1 MPEFILEIGAEEI
14 PARCF
19 PALNQELGTLLAKA
33 LDRAKVDH
41 SGLATYAT
49 PRRIVAHAAEMAEM
63 QRSEVE
69 LVAGPPRKV
78 AFDADGNPTK
88 AAQGFAKTQG
98 VDLADAF
105 LHATDKGEYLAV
117 RKNVGGARTLDI
129 LPALCRDAIA
139 GLSFPKK
146 MRWGGLDFGFGR
158 PLRWVLALLGED
170 VIPFDLAG
178 VSSGRLTR
186 GHRVMGPGPFS
197 LAAPAEY
204 FAVLRE
210 KGRVVLDAA
219 ERRAQILAQGD
230 AQAQAAGGTVLWKE
244 KLLAEVAGL
253 VESPRPILGAFDP
266 SFLEVPRE
274 VLLTSMESHQK
285 SFGVEGPDGKLLP
298 HFLATLNLDPR
309 DEALV
314 TKGWERVLRARLEDA
329 RFFWK
334 TDLAAGFDPWLQEL
348 DNVVF
353 LAPLGSM
360 GDKSRRLER
369 LARWLGERLAPDLA
383 GDLARAGRLAK
394 ADLVSGMVGEFD
406 ELQGVMGGIYAG
418 RFGESAVVAGA
429 ISEHYLPAGPD
440 SPVPATLAGCLLSL
454 ADKADTLAGCFGL
467 DLAPTGANDPYALR
481 RAVLGICRIL
491 MEKGLRLDLDEFLA
505 AALDGYSGV
514 EWKLS
519 RDEALAKLK
528 SFAGDRLKNHF
539 TGKGQPTLVV
549 EAALGAGFS
558 DVWALAARVEAL
570 GAFVREADFGQAV
583 LTFKRAANIIVKQGS
598 EAGTALDGA
607 FDPALLAEAQ
617 EQALAEALAAV
628 APRFA
633 ALWAADD
640 FPALLGLLRELR
652 PAVDAFFDHVM
663 VMCEDAALRRNRL
676 NLLKALVDKLGLVAD
691 FSALQV

>member
-1 MPEFILEIGAEEI
+1 MPEFILEIGAEEL
-14 PARCF
+14 PARFF
-19 PALNQELGTLLAKA
+19 PALNQELGALLGAA
-33 LDRAKVDH
+33 LDRAKVDR
-41 SGLATYAT
+41 SAIETFAT
-49 PRRIVAHAAEMAEM
+49 PRRVVARAELADT

-69 LVAGPPRKV
+69 LVTGPPKKV
-78 AFDADGNPTK
+78 AYDAAGNPTK
-88 AAQGFAKTQG
+88 AALGFARTQG

-117 RKNVGGARTLDI
+117 RKTVGGARTLDI
-129 LPALCRDAIA
+129 LPGLCRDAVA

-146 MRWGGLDFGFGR
+146 MRWGSLDFGFGR
-158 PLRWVLALLGED
+158 PLRWVLALFGTE
-170 VIPFDLAG
+170 VASFDLAG
-178 VSSGRLTR
+178 ISSGRTTR
-186 GHRVMGPGPFS
+186 GHRVMGPGPFAVAG
-197 LAAPAEY
+197 AADY
-204 FAVLRE
+204 FRVIRE
-210 KGRVVLDAA
+210 QGRVVLDAA
-219 ERRAQILAQGD
+219 ERRARIVEQGEALAR
-230 AQAQAAGGTVLWKE
+230 AAGGTVLWKD
-244 KLLAEVAGL
+244 KLLHEVTGL
-253 VESPRPILGAFDP
+253 VEAPRPILGSFDP

-285 SFGVEGPDGKLLP
+285 SFGVEGADGKLLP
-298 HFLATLNLDPR
+298 HFLATLNLDPS

-314 TKGWERVLRARLEDA
+314 RKGWERVLRARLEDA

-334 TDLAAGFDPWLQEL
+334 TDLAAGFEPWLAEL

-353 LAPLGSM
+353 LAALGSM
-360 GDKSRRLER
+360 GHKARRLER
-369 LARWLGERLAPDLA
+369 LARWLADRLAPDQA
-383 GDLARAGRLAK
+383 EDLARAGRLAK

-418 RFGESAVVAGA
+418 KLGESATVARA

-440 SPVPATLAGCLLSL
+440 SPVPSTLAGCLLAM

-467 DLAPTGANDPYALR
+467 DLAPTGANDPFALR

-491 MEKGLRLDLDEFLA
+491 IEKGLRLDLDAFFA

-519 RDEALAKLK
+519 REAALVKLK
-528 SFAGDRLKNHF
+528 AFTGDRLKNYC
-539 TGKGQPTLVV
+539 TGRGHSTLVA
-549 EAALGAGFS
+549 EAALGAGFG
-558 DVWALAARVEAL
+558 DVWALSARVEAL
-570 GAFVREADFGQAV
+570 SAFAKEPDFGQAV
-583 LTFKRAANIIVKQGS
+583 LTFKRAANIIVKQGAA
-598 EAGTALDGA
+598 AGGDLDGA

-617 EQALAEALAAV
+617 EKDLAGALAAL

-633 ALWAADD
+633 ALWRADD

-663 VMCEDAALRRNRL
+663 VMCEDPALRRNRL
-676 NLLKALVDKLGLVAD
+676 NLLKALVDRLGLVAD

>member
-19 PALNQELGTLLAKA
+19 PALNQELGTLLAAA
-33 LDRAKVDH
+33 LDRAMVDH
-41 SGLATYAT
+41 SGLTTFAT
-49 PRRIVAHAAEMAEM
+49 PRRIVARAELAET

-69 LVAGPPRKV
+69 LVTGPPKKI
-78 AFDADGNPTK
+78 AYDAEGNPTK

-117 RKNVGGARTLDI
+117 RKTVGGARTLDI

-146 MRWGGLDFGFGR
+146 MRWGSLDFGFGR
-158 PLRWVLALLGED
+158 PLRWVLALLGND
-170 VIPFDLAG
+170 VVPFAVAG
-178 VSSGRLTR
+178 VASGRTTR
-186 GHRVMGPGPFS
+186 GHRVMGPGPFEVAS
-197 LAAPAEY
+197 AAD
-204 FAVLRE
+204 FFRVLKE
-210 KGRVVLDAA
+210 QGRVVLDAA
-219 ERRAQILAQGD
+219 ERRDRIVEQGD
-230 AQAQAAGGTVLWKE
+230 ALAKAAGGTVLWKD
-244 KLLAEVAGL
+244 KLLAEVTGL
-253 VESPRPILGAFDP
+253 VESPRPILGSFDS

-285 SFGVEGPDGKLLP
+285 SFGIEGADGGLLP
-298 HFLATLNLDPR
+298 HFLATLNLEPK
-309 DEALV
+309 DEVLV
-314 TKGWERVLRARLEDA
+314 RKGWERVLRARLEDA

-334 TDLAAGFDPWLQEL
+334 TDLAAGFDPWLAEL

-369 LARWLGERLAPDLA
+369 LARWLGEKLAPDQA
-383 GDLARAGRLAK
+383 ADLARAGRLAK

-406 ELQGVMGGIYAG
+406 ELQGVMGGIYAD
-418 RFGESAVVAGA
+418 RFGESAVVAKA
-429 ISEHYLPAGPD
+429 LYDHYLPAGPE
-440 SPVPATLAGCLLSL
+440 SPVPSTLAGCLLSM

-481 RAVLGICRIL
+481 RAVLGICRMVI
-491 MEKGLRLDLDEFLA
+491 EKGLRLDLGELFA

-514 EWKLS
+514 QWKLS
-519 RDEALAKLK
+519 REEALAKLK
-528 SFAGDRLKNHF
+528 AFASDRLKHYF
-539 TGKGQPTLVV
+539 TGKGHPTLVV
-549 EAALGAGFS
+549 EAALGAGFA
-558 DVWALAARVEAL
+558 DVWALSARVEAL
-570 GAFVREADFGQAV
+570 ASFAREADFGQAV
-583 LTFKRAANIIVKQGS
+583 LTFKRAANIIIKQGA
-598 EAGTALDGA
+598 EAGVSLNGA
-607 FDPALLAEAQ
+607 FDPALLVEAQ
-617 EQALAEALAAV
+617 ERGLADSLAALG
-628 APRFA
+628 PRFA
-633 ALWAADD
+633 SLWAADD

-676 NLLKALVDKLGLVAD
+676 NLLKALVDKLGLLAD